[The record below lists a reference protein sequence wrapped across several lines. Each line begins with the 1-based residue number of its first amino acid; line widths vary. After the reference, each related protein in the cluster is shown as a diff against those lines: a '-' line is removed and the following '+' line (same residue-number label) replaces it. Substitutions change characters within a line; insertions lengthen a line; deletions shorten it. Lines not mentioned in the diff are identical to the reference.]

1 MNTEALK
8 INLTQRILDLYD
20 VKLLQK
26 ITKLLDNEKIVGY
39 TIEGN
44 PIYEKDYINEINE
57 SLQLFR
63 EGKLETYTT
72 EEIKKQILGE

>member
-8 INLTQRILDLYD
+8 INLTQRILDLSD
-20 VKLLQK
+20 VKLLHK
-26 ITKLLDNEKIVGY
+26 IAKLLDNEKIVGY
-39 TIEGN
+39 GAEGN
-44 PIYEKDYINEINE
+44 PIYEKDYVSEVNE